1 MIDDIC
7 SDAKDQ
13 MQKTLEALKK
23 QLAGQYESVE
33 LNPILSILIEHVTG
47 WDQVQQVIHKDDS
60 ISAAQQL
67 AFETAGTALLK
78 GRPIQYITGKTW
90 FMGEPYIVNEQVL
103 IPRPETE
110 ELVDWVIEYAAIKGK
125 ALRILDIGTGSGC
138 IAIAIKKALP
148 EAIVSAIDIS
158 TSAIKIAE
166 ANAAALKADIE
177 FIALDILNTAFLP
190 GQYDVIVSNPPY
202 IPMQEMKNMELQ
214 VTDHEPNI
222 ALFVPDEDP
231 LVFYK
236 AIARLAKLHLST
248 NGQLFFEIHYDQG
261 DAMIALLD
269 EMHFHAELRADLF
282 EKDRMVRASLKPR

>member
-1 MIDDIC
+1 MRLNDI
-7 SDAKDQ
+7 KQ
-13 MQKTLEALKK
+13 ALKK
-23 QLAGQYESVE
+23 QLAGQFESVE
-33 LNPILSILIEHVTG
+33 LGPILSILIEHVTG
-47 WDQVQQVIHKDDS
+47 WDQVQQVIHKDNT
-60 ISAAQQL
+60 ISAAQEL
-67 AFETAGTALLK
+67 AFETAATALLA
-78 GRPIQYITGKTW
+78 GRPIQFITGKTW
-90 FMGEPYIVNEQVL
+90 FMGEPYIVNDQVL

-158 TSAIKIAE
+158 TSALKIA
-166 ANAAALKADIE
+166 ATNVAALKADIE
-177 FIALDILNTAFLP
+177 LIALDILNTAFLP
-190 GQYDVIVSNPPY
+190 DQYDVIVSNPPY

-269 EMHFHAELRADLF
+269 DMHFHAELRTDLF
-282 EKDRMVRASLKPR
+282 GKDRMVRASLKPR

>member
-1 MIDDIC
+1 MRLNDI
-7 SDAKDQ
+7 KQ
-13 MQKTLEALKK
+13 ALKK
-23 QLAGQYESVE
+23 QLSGQFESVE
-33 LNPILSILIEHVTG
+33 LGPILSILIEHVTG
-47 WDQVQQVIHKDDS
+47 WDQVQQVIHKDNS

-67 AFETAGTALLK
+67 DFETSAEALLA
-78 GRPIQYITGKTW
+78 GRPIQYITGKAW
-90 FMGEPYIVNEQVL
+90 FMGEPYIVNDQVL

-158 TSAIKIAE
+158 TSAIKIA
-166 ANAAALKADIE
+166 ATNAAALNADIE
-177 FIALDILNTAFLP
+177 LIALDILNTAFLP
-190 GQYDVIVSNPPY
+190 DQYDVIVSNPPY

-269 EMHFHAELRADLF
+269 DMHFHAELRTDLF
-282 EKDRMVRASLKPR
+282 GKDRMIRASLKPR

>member
-1 MIDDIC
+1 MRLNEI
-7 SDAKDQ
+7 KQ
-13 MQKTLEALKK
+13 ALKK
-23 QLAGQYESVE
+23 QLEGQFESVE
-33 LNPILSILIEHVTG
+33 LGPILTILIEHITG
-47 WDQVQQVIHKDDS
+47 WDQVQQVLHKDNS
-60 ISAAQQL
+60 ISEAQSL
-67 AFETAGTALLK
+67 AFETAATELLA
-78 GRPIQYITGKTW
+78 GRPIQHITGKAW
-90 FMGEPYIVNEQVL
+90 FMGEAYTVNEQVL

-110 ELVDWVIEYAAIKGK
+110 ELVDWVIEYAEIKGK

-138 IAIAIKKALP
+138 IGIALKKALP
-148 EAIVSAIDIS
+148 EATVTAIDIS

-166 ANAAALKADIE
+166 GNATTLKAEIE
-177 FIALDILNTAFLP
+177 FVALDILNTAFLP
-190 GQYDVIVSNPPY
+190 GQYDVIISNPPY

-236 AIARLAKLHLST
+236 AIARLAKLHLSS

-269 EMHFHAELRADLF
+269 EMHFHAELRTDLF
-282 EKDRMVRASLKPR
+282 GKDRMVRASLKPR

>member
-1 MIDDIC
+1 MLLNDI
-7 SDAKDQ
+7 KQ
-13 MQKTLEALKK
+13 ALKK
-23 QLAGQYESVE
+23 QLAGQFESVE
-33 LNPILSILIEHVTG
+33 LGPILSILIEHVTG
-47 WDQVQQVIHKDDS
+47 WDQVQQVIHKDNA
-60 ISAAQQL
+60 ISEEQVL
-67 AFETAGTALLK
+67 AFETAATALLA

-90 FMGEPYIVNEQVL
+90 FMGEPYIVNDQVL

-158 TSAIKIAE
+158 TGAIKIA
-166 ANAAALKADIE
+166 ATNAAALKADIE
-177 FIALDILNTAFLP
+177 FTCLDILNTAFLP

-269 EMHFHAELRADLF
+269 EMHFHAELRTDLF
-282 EKDRMVRASLKPR
+282 GKDRMVRASLKPR

>member
-1 MIDDIC
+1 MRLNDI
-7 SDAKDQ
+7 KQ
-13 MQKTLEALKK
+13 ALKK
-23 QLAGQYESVE
+23 QLSGQYESVE
-33 LNPILSILIEHVTG
+33 LGPILSILIEHVTG
-47 WDQVQQVIHKDDS
+47 WDQVQQVIHKDNT
-60 ISAAQQL
+60 ISATQQL
-67 AFETAGTALLK
+67 AFETATTALLA

-90 FMGEPYIVNEQVL
+90 FMGEPYIVNDQVL

-110 ELVDWVIEYAAIKGK
+110 ELVEWVIEYAAIKGK

-138 IAIAIKKALP
+138 IAIALKKALP

-158 TSAIKIAE
+158 TSAIKIA
-166 ANAAALKADIE
+166 ADNAAALKADIE

-190 GQYDVIVSNPPY
+190 DQYDVIVSNPPY
-202 IPMQEMKNMELQ
+202 IPMEEMKNMELQ

-231 LVFYK
+231 LMFYK
-236 AIARLAKLHLST
+236 AIARLAKLHLSK

-269 EMHFHAELRADLF
+269 EMHFHAELRTDLF
-282 EKDRMVRASLKPR
+282 GKDRMVRASLKPR

>member
-1 MIDDIC
+1 MLLNDI
-7 SDAKDQ
+7 KQ
-13 MQKTLEALKK
+13 ALKK
-23 QLAGQYESVE
+23 QLAGQFESVE

-47 WDQVQQVIHKDDS
+47 WDQVQQVIHKDNA
-60 ISAAQQL
+60 ISEEQVL
-67 AFETAGTALLK
+67 AFETAATALLA

-90 FMGEPYIVNEQVL
+90 FMGEPYIVNDQVL

-158 TSAIKIAE
+158 TGAIKIA
-166 ANAAALKADIE
+166 ATNAATLKADIE
-177 FIALDILNTAFLP
+177 FTCLDILNTAFLP

-269 EMHFHAELRADLF
+269 EMHFHAELRTDLF
-282 EKDRMVRASLKPR
+282 GKDRMVRASLKPR

>member
-1 MIDDIC
+1 MRLNDI
-7 SDAKDQ
+7 KQ
-13 MQKTLEALKK
+13 ALKK
-23 QLAGQYESVE
+23 QLAGQFESVE
-33 LNPILSILIEHVTG
+33 LGPILSILIEHVTG
-47 WDQVQQVIHKDDS
+47 WDQVQQVLHKDDL
-60 ISAAQQL
+60 ISAAQAL
-67 AFETAGTALLK
+67 AFETAATALLA

-90 FMGEPYIVNEQVL
+90 FMGEPYIVNDQVL

-138 IAIAIKKALP
+138 IAIALKKALP

-158 TSAIKIAE
+158 TSAIKIA
-166 ANAAALKADIE
+166 ATNAAALKADIE
-177 FIALDILNTAFLP
+177 LIALDILNTAFLP
-190 GQYDVIVSNPPY
+190 DQYDVIVSNPPY

-269 EMHFHAELRADLF
+269 EMHFHAELRTDLF
-282 EKDRMVRASLKPR
+282 GKDRMIRASLKPR

>member
-1 MIDDIC
+1 MRLNDI
-7 SDAKDQ
+7 KQ
-13 MQKTLEALKK
+13 ALKK
-23 QLAGQYESVE
+23 QLAGQFESVE
-33 LNPILSILIEHVTG
+33 LGPILSILIEHVTG
-47 WDQVQQVIHKDDS
+47 WDQVQQVIHKDNT
-60 ISAAQQL
+60 ISAAQEL
-67 AFETAGTALLK
+67 AFETAATALLE

-90 FMGEPYIVNEQVL
+90 FMGEPYIVNDQVL

-158 TSAIKIAE
+158 TSAIKIAA
-166 ANAAALKADIE
+166 ANAATLKADIE

-202 IPMQEMKNMELQ
+202 IPMHEMKNMELQ

-269 EMHFHAELRADLF
+269 EMHFHAELRTDLF
-282 EKDRMVRASLKPR
+282 GKDRMIRASLKPR

>member
-1 MIDDIC
+1 MRLNDI
-7 SDAKDQ
+7 KQ
-13 MQKTLEALKK
+13 ALKK
-23 QLAGQYESVE
+23 QLADQYESVE
-33 LNPILSILIEHVTG
+33 LGPILSILIEHVTG
-47 WDQVQQVIHKDDS
+47 WDQVQQVIHKDNT

-67 AFETAGTALLK
+67 AFETAATALLA

-90 FMGEPYIVNEQVL
+90 FMGEHYNVNEQVL

-138 IAIAIKKALP
+138 IAIALKKALP

-158 TSAIKIAE
+158 TGAIKIAA

-177 FIALDILNTAFLP
+177 WIALDILNTAFLP
-190 GQYDVIVSNPPY
+190 DQYDVIVSNPPY

-231 LVFYK
+231 LMFYRT
-236 AIARLAKLHLST
+236 IARLAKLHLST

-269 EMHFHAELRADLF
+269 EMHFHAELRTDMF
-282 EKDRMVRASLKPR
+282 GKDRMVRASLKPR

>member
-1 MIDDIC
+1 MRLNDI
-7 SDAKDQ
+7 KQ
-13 MQKTLEALKK
+13 ALKK
-23 QLAGQYESVE
+23 QLAGQFETVE

-236 AIARLAKLHLST
+236 AIARLAKLHLSP

>member
-1 MIDDIC
+1 MRLNDI
-7 SDAKDQ
+7 KQ
-13 MQKTLEALKK
+13 ALKK
-23 QLAGQYESVE
+23 QLADQYENVE
-33 LNPILSILIEHVTG
+33 LGPILSILIEHVTG
-47 WDQVQQVIHKDDS
+47 WDQVQQVIHKDNT
-60 ISAAQQL
+60 ISAAQEL
-67 AFETAGTALLK
+67 AFETAATALLA

-90 FMGEPYIVNEQVL
+90 FMGEPYNVNEQVL

-138 IAIAIKKALP
+138 IAIALKKALP
-148 EAIVSAIDIS
+148 EAIVSGIDIS
-158 TSAIKIAE
+158 TGAIKIAA

-177 FIALDILNTAFLP
+177 WIALDILNTAFLP
-190 GQYDVIVSNPPY
+190 DQYDVIVSNPPY

-231 LVFYK
+231 LIFYRT
-236 AIARLAKLHLST
+236 IARLAKLHLST

-261 DAMIALLD
+261 DAMITLLD
-269 EMHFHAELRADLF
+269 EMHFHAELRTDMF
-282 EKDRMVRASLKPR
+282 GKDRMVRASLKPR

>member
-1 MIDDIC
+1 MLLNDI
-7 SDAKDQ
+7 KQ
-13 MQKTLEALKK
+13 ALKK
-23 QLAGQYESVE
+23 QLAGQFESVE

-47 WDQVQQVIHKDDS
+47 WDQVQQVIHKDNA
-60 ISAAQQL
+60 ISEEQVL
-67 AFETAGTALLK
+67 AFETAATALLA

-90 FMGEPYIVNEQVL
+90 FMGEPYIVNDQVL

-125 ALRILDIGTGSGC
+125 VLRILDIGTGSGC

-158 TSAIKIAE
+158 TSAIKIAA
-166 ANAAALKADIE
+166 ANAATLKADIE

-202 IPMQEMKNMELQ
+202 IPMHEMKNMELQ

-261 DAMIALLD
+261 ETLIALLD
-269 EMHFHAELRADLF
+269 EMHFHAELRTDLF
-282 EKDRMVRASLKPR
+282 GKDRMIRASLKPR

>member
-1 MIDDIC
+1 MLLNDI
-7 SDAKDQ
+7 KQ
-13 MQKTLEALKK
+13 ALKK
-23 QLAGQYESVE
+23 QLAGQFESVE

-47 WDQVQQVIHKDDS
+47 WDQVQQVIHKDNA
-60 ISAAQQL
+60 ISEEQVL
-67 AFETAGTALLK
+67 TFETAATALLA

-90 FMGEPYIVNEQVL
+90 FMGEPYIVNDQVL

-158 TSAIKIAE
+158 TGAIKIA
-166 ANAAALKADIE
+166 ATNAAALKADIE
-177 FIALDILNTAFLP
+177 FTCLDILNTAFLP

-269 EMHFHAELRADLF
+269 EMHFHAELRTDLF
-282 EKDRMVRASLKPR
+282 GKDRMVRASLKPR

>member
-1 MIDDIC
+1 MRLNDI
-7 SDAKDQ
+7 KQ
-13 MQKTLEALKK
+13 ALKK
-23 QLAGQYESVE
+23 QLAGQFESVE

-177 FIALDILNTAFLP
+177 LIALDILNTAFLP

-236 AIARLAKLHLST
+236 SIARLAKLHLSP

>member
-1 MIDDIC
+1 MRLNDI
-7 SDAKDQ
+7 KQ
-13 MQKTLEALKK
+13 ALKK
-23 QLAGQYESVE
+23 QLADQYESVE
-33 LNPILSILIEHVTG
+33 LGPILSILIEHVTG
-47 WDQVQQVIHKDDS
+47 WDQVQQVIHKDNT

-67 AFETAGTALLK
+67 AFETAATALLA

-90 FMGEPYIVNEQVL
+90 FMGEHYNVNEQVL

-138 IAIAIKKALP
+138 IAIALKKALP

-158 TSAIKIAE
+158 TGAIKIAA

-177 FIALDILNTAFLP
+177 WIALDILNTAFLP
-190 GQYDVIVSNPPY
+190 DQYDVIVSNPPY

-231 LVFYK
+231 LMFYRI
-236 AIARLAKLHLST
+236 IARLAKLHLST

-269 EMHFHAELRADLF
+269 EMHFHAELRTDMF
-282 EKDRMVRASLKPR
+282 GKDRMVRASLKPR

>member
-1 MIDDIC
+1 MLLNDI
-7 SDAKDQ
+7 KQ
-13 MQKTLEALKK
+13 ALKK
-23 QLAGQYESVE
+23 QLAGQFESVE

-47 WDQVQQVIHKDDS
+47 WDQVQQVIHKDNA
-60 ISAAQQL
+60 ISEEQVL
-67 AFETAGTALLK
+67 AFETAATALLA

-90 FMGEPYIVNEQVL
+90 FMGEPYIVNDQVL

-158 TSAIKIAE
+158 TGAIKIA
-166 ANAAALKADIE
+166 ATNAAALKADIE
-177 FIALDILNTAFLP
+177 FTCLDILNTAFLP

-236 AIARLAKLHLST
+236 AIARLAKLHLSA

-269 EMHFHAELRADLF
+269 EMHFHAELRTDLF
-282 EKDRMVRASLKPR
+282 GKDRMVRASLKPR

>member
-1 MIDDIC
+1 MLLNDI
-7 SDAKDQ
+7 KQ
-13 MQKTLEALKK
+13 ALKK
-23 QLAGQYESVE
+23 QLAGQFESVE

-47 WDQVQQVIHKDDS
+47 WDQVQQVIHKDNA
-60 ISAAQQL
+60 ISEEQVL
-67 AFETAGTALLK
+67 AFETAATALLA

-90 FMGEPYIVNEQVL
+90 FMGEPYIVNDQVL

-148 EAIVSAIDIS
+148 EAILSAIDIS
-158 TSAIKIAE
+158 TSAIKIAA
-166 ANAAALKADIE
+166 ANAVALKADIE
-177 FIALDILNTAFLP
+177 FITLDILNTAFLP

-269 EMHFHAELRADLF
+269 EMHFHAELRTDLF
-282 EKDRMVRASLKPR
+282 GKDRMVRASLKPR